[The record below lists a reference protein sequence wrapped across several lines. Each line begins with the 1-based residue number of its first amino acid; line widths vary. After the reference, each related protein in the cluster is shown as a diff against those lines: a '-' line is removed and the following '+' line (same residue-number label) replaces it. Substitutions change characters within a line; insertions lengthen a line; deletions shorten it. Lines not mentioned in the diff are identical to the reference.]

1 VFFMWVGRSYD
12 MDATLKEISTVGTRF
27 GTLMYLLIHYQAIPD
42 KQKSD
47 KPEAKKA
54 EKVKF
59 RRKQRYVRLHSI
71 LIFFFF

>member
-1 VFFMWVGRSYD
+1 MRY
-12 MDATLKEISTVGTRF
+12 TVGTRF
-27 GTLMYLLIHYQAIPD
+27 GTLMYLLIYYQANPD

-59 RRKQRYVRLHSI
+59 RRKEIYVRLLSI
-71 LIFFFF
+71 LFLYFLSFCLIIPY

>member
-1 VFFMWVGRSYD
+1 
-12 MDATLKEISTVGTRF
+12 
-27 GTLMYLLIHYQAIPD
+27 MYLLIYYQANPD

-59 RRKQRYVRLHSI
+59 RRKQRYIWLHLFLFFYF
-71 LIFFFF
+71 LIFCLIIPY